1 MDKKKVKRSVVTAAV
16 AAGMLTNAASDDPAE
31 LLSAPAAAYDDHI
44 VVMTA
49 ADMPSYDI
57 YLDEFEELEGMD
69 RVRAWMLK
77 LPLPVRAAVLLPL
90 WAVGEVS
97 FAVISA
103 LSAAAVTVPGQFLL
117 SLAVQLGILAGIFG
131 LTWKLM
137 SPKTPL
143 REIFSNKRFP
153 WLVLGAVLV
162 AVADLG
168 LGIAFEHWTLL
179 RIAVMAMVG
188 FGVLSLLWARICHG
202 FTAPLRKRK
211 KLQYTFDGADPFRN

>member
-1 MDKKKVKRSVVTAAV
+1 MDKKWKRRAMTAAV

-31 LLSAPAAAYDDHI
+31 LLSAPAAEYDDHI

-49 ADMPSYDI
+49 ADMPDYAV
-57 YLDEFEELEGMD
+57 YLDEYEELEGMD

-77 LPLPVRAAVLLPL
+77 MPLAVRAAVLLPL
-90 WAVGEVS
+90 WVVGEVG
-97 FAVISA
+97 FAVLSA
-103 LSAAAVTVPGQFLL
+103 LSAAAMTVPGQFLL
-117 SLAVQLGILAGIFG
+117 SLAVQLGILVGIFA

-137 SPKTPL
+137 APKTPL

-153 WLVLGAVLV
+153 WLALGAVLV

-168 LGIAFEHWTLL
+168 LGIVFEHWTLIRMAL
-179 RIAVMAMVG
+179 MAMVG

-202 FTAPLRKRK
+202 FTAPLRRRK
-211 KLQYTFDGADPFRN
+211 KLQYTFDGAEPFRN

>member
-1 MDKKKVKRSVVTAAV
+1 MEKKKLKRSVVTAAV

-31 LLSAPAAAYDDHI
+31 LLSAPAIEYDDHI

-49 ADMPSYDI
+49 AEMPDYAV

-77 LPLPVRAAVLLPL
+77 LPLPVRATVLLPL

-97 FAVISA
+97 FAAIRA
-103 LSAAAVTVPGQFLL
+103 LSAAVMTVPGQFLL
-117 SLAVQLGILAGIFG
+117 SLAVQLGILVAVFG

-143 REIFSNKRFP
+143 RKIFSNKHFP
-153 WLVLGAVLV
+153 WLALGAGLV
-162 AVADLG
+162 AVADVG
-168 LGIAFEHWTLL
+168 LGIFFEEWTLL

-188 FGVLSLLWARICHG
+188 FGVLSLLWARLCHG
-202 FTAPLRKRK
+202 FTAPLRRRK
-211 KLQYTFDGADPFRN
+211 KLQYTFDGADPFQN

>member
-1 MDKKKVKRSVVTAAV
+1 MNRKKWKRRAATAAV
-16 AAGMLTNAASDDPAE
+16 AAGMLTNAVSDDPAQ
-31 LLSAPAAAYDDHI
+31 LLSAPAAEYDDHV

-49 ADMPSYDI
+49 ASKPDYAV
-57 YLDEFEELEGMD
+57 YLDEYEELEGMD

-77 LPLPVRAAVLLPL
+77 MPLAVRAVVLLPL
-90 WAVGEVS
+90 WVVGEVS
-97 FAVISA
+97 FAVVSA
-103 LSAAAVTVPGQFLL
+103 LSAAAMTVPGQFLL
-117 SLAVQLGILAGIFG
+117 SLAVQLGILAGIFA

-153 WLVLGAVLV
+153 WLAVGALLV

-168 LGIAFEHWTLL
+168 LGIAFEQWTLI

-188 FGVLSLLWARICHG
+188 FAVLSLLWARICHG
-202 FTAPLRKRK
+202 FTAPVRRRK
-211 KLQYTFDGADPFRN
+211 KLQYTFDGADPFSN

>member
-1 MDKKKVKRSVVTAAV
+1 MNRKQWKRRAVTAAV

-31 LLSAPAAAYDDHI
+31 LLSAPAAEYDDHI
-44 VVMTA
+44 AVMTS
-49 ADMPSYDI
+49 ADMPDYAV
-57 YLDEFEELEGMD
+57 YLDEYEELEGLD

-77 LPLPVRAAVLLPL
+77 LPIAVRAAVLLPL
-90 WAVGEVS
+90 WVVGEVG
-97 FAVISA
+97 FAVVNA
-103 LSAAAVTVPGQFLL
+103 LSAAAMTVPGQFLL
-117 SLAVQLGILAGIFG
+117 SLAVQLGILAGIFA

-153 WLVLGAVLV
+153 WLVFGAAAV

-179 RIAVMAMVG
+179 RIALMAMVG
-188 FGVLSLLWARICHG
+188 FAVLSLLWARICHG
-202 FTAPLRKRK
+202 FTAPVRRRK
-211 KLQYTFDGADPFRN
+211 KLQYTFDGADPFSN